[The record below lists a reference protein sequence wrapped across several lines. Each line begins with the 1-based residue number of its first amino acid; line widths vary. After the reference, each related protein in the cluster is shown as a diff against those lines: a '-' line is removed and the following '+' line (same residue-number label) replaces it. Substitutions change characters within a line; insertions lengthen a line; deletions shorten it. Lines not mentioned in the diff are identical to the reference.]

1 MYNLTT
7 CYNCNSPIIRT
18 KETRESRAISSINEL
33 IVTRDEDSWRLEGLD
48 RARDTHKAMVCE
60 RLEPTV
66 VKILSNSIRSVVP
79 ARYLPGDNI
88 EIRRTC
94 QRPNQVSSPSRLEIH
109 PTRREWARSF
119 LSRSVLMLT
128 LD

>member
-1 MYNLTT
+1 MYNLT
-7 CYNCNSPIIRT
+7 CCNCNSFPAYFLRT

-33 IVTRDEDSWRLEGLD
+33 IVTRDEDSGRLEGLD

-94 QRPNQVSSPSRLEIH
+94 QRPNQPSPRLLGWKS
-109 PTRREWARSF
+109 TQ
-119 LSRSVLMLT
+119 
-128 LD
+128 LDESGRDPFCHASY

>member
-7 CYNCNSPIIRT
+7 CCNSNSPIIRT

-33 IVTRDEDSWRLEGLD
+33 MVTRDEDSGRLEGLD

-94 QRPNQVSSPSRLEIH
+94 QRPNQPSPRLLFGWKS
-109 PTRREWARSF
+109 TQ
-119 LSRSVLMLT
+119 
-128 LD
+128 LDESGRDPFCHAPY